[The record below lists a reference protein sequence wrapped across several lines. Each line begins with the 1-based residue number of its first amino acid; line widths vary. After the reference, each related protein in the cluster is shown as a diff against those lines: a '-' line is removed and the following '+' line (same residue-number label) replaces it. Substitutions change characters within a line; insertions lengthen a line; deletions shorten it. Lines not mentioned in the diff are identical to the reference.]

1 MRVVYAVIALLL
13 IPSLSWAGN
22 MTFQFR
28 NPNFGGNPNNGS
40 FLLNSAQ
47 AQNSYKDPSADDDFG
62 IETPS
67 ALDNFTQAIQAQVL
81 GGLLTNIN
89 TGKPGRMVTSDFIV
103 DIANADGQMQIKCHR
118 PENGENLHHSGRWL
132 AKQFHR
138 LLDIV
143 EIRTIIMQRFLIL
156 VAVCL
161 LSGCLTAP
169 PKQAAKPTLMP
180 RAQSYRDL
188 TQLPLPTG
196 KIYVSVYNIQD
207 ETGQFKPYPASNFST
222 AVPQSATAML
232 VTALKDSR
240 WFIPLER
247 QGLQNL
253 LNERKIIRA
262 AQDNGTVAM
271 NNRIPLHSLTAANVM
286 VEGSIIGYESNVKSG
301 GVGARYFGIGG
312 DTQYQLDQIAVNL
325 RVVNVSTGEILS
337 SVTTSKTILSYEVQA
352 GVFRFIDYQRL
363 LEGEI
368 GYTSNEPVML
378 CLMSAI
384 ETGVIFLINDGI
396 DRGLWDLQNKNEVK
410 NDVLVKYREM
420 SSPPES

>member
-1 MRVVYAVIALLL
+1 
-13 IPSLSWAGN
+13 
-22 MTFQFR
+22 
-28 NPNFGGNPNNGS
+28 
-40 FLLNSAQ
+40 
-47 AQNSYKDPSADDDFG
+47 
-62 IETPS
+62 
-67 ALDNFTQAIQAQVL
+67 
-81 GGLLTNIN
+81 
-89 TGKPGRMVTSDFIV
+89 
-103 DIANADGQMQIKCHR
+103 
-118 PENGENLHHSGRWL
+118 
-132 AKQFHR
+132 
-138 LLDIV
+138 
-143 EIRTIIMQRFLIL
+143 MQRFLLI

-169 PKQAAKPTLMP
+169 PKEAAKPTLLP

-188 TQLPLPTG
+188 THLPESKG
-196 KIYVSVYNIQD
+196 KLFVSVYNIQD

-240 WFIPLER
+240 WFVPLER

-262 AQDNGTVAM
+262 AQENGTVAE
-271 NNRIPLHSLTAANVM
+271 NNRRPLESLVAANVM

-312 DTQYQLDQIAVNL
+312 ETQYQLDQIAVNL

-337 SVTTSKTILSYEVQA
+337 SVNTSKTILSYEVQA

-368 GYTSNEPVML
+368 GYTTNEPVMM

-384 ETGVIFLINDGI
+384 ETGVIYLVNDGI
-396 DRGLWDLQNKNEVK
+396 NRGLWDLQNPKDIN
-410 NDVLVKYREM
+410 NPILAKYREM
-420 SSPPES
+420 SVPPES

>member
-1 MRVVYAVIALLL
+1 
-13 IPSLSWAGN
+13 
-22 MTFQFR
+22 
-28 NPNFGGNPNNGS
+28 
-40 FLLNSAQ
+40 
-47 AQNSYKDPSADDDFG
+47 
-62 IETPS
+62 
-67 ALDNFTQAIQAQVL
+67 
-81 GGLLTNIN
+81 
-89 TGKPGRMVTSDFIV
+89 
-103 DIANADGQMQIKCHR
+103 
-118 PENGENLHHSGRWL
+118 
-132 AKQFHR
+132 
-138 LLDIV
+138 
-143 EIRTIIMQRFLIL
+143 MQRFFIL

-169 PKQAAKPTLMP
+169 QKEAAKPTLMP

-188 TQLPLPTG
+188 THLPVPTG
-196 KIYVSVYNIQD
+196 KIFVSVYNIQD

-262 AQDNGTVAM
+262 AQENGTVGV
-271 NNRIPLHSLTAANVM
+271 NNRMPLQSLTAANIM

-301 GVGARYFGIGG
+301 GAGARYFGIGA

-396 DRGLWDLQNKNEVK
+396 DRGLWDLQNKSDVSNA
-410 NDVLVKYREM
+410 VLVKYREM
-420 SSPPES
+420 SVPPES